1 MTGTAR
7 RHVRRS
13 PSDWQQLLD
22 EQGRS
27 GTPRSLATLMLKL
40 WHQRPTLLGE
50 DMAEHALTSRVRQPM
65 PGYRRPYRE

>member
-13 PSDWQQLLD
+13 PSDWQQLID

-27 GTPRSLATLMLKL
+27 GTPPIPATLT
-40 WHQRPTLLGE
+40 Q
-50 DMAEHALTSRVRQPM
+50 ALASKTDTAR
-65 PGYRRPYRE
+65 